1 MYDNSCNLHDYC
13 LNRDPGFFKNTK
25 FFVDRFHWVN
35 HKGLCWSLA
44 CYILCL
50 LMNIH
55 WVRWRGKENCDW
67 LDISHYVQFSLSYK
81 IRVAAKTII
90 CQQLHSLIINGKFM
104 KGLPVS
110 LHTTCRSLDFCGV
123 QISLLKDRWKI
134 NLWIV
139 FGLMF
144 IMVDSLY
151 CCLLPCVMILL
162 FLDCSTGYDIRT
174 FERYAGLNTQ
184 VRIIVTNI
192 WLSLHLV
199 YHHQLNITI
208 TRYRIC
214 GPLKYCLISG
224 LGFSSFL
231 NIHNDITNIP
241 LQHGKSRHFVVV

>member
-1 MYDNSCNLHDYC
+1 MFVDEHTLGTMAWKRKLWLTGYFSLCAVYFIL
-13 LNRDPGFFKNTK
+13 KNT
-25 FFVDRFHWVN
+25 HCCQN
-35 HKGLCWSLA
+35 N
-44 CYILCL
+44 Y
-50 LMNIH
+50 
-55 WVRWRGKENCDW
+55 
-67 LDISHYVQFSLSYK
+67 LSRTAFTDYK
-81 IRVAAKTII
+81 
-90 CQQLHSLIINGKFM
+90 NGKFM

-110 LHTTCRSLDFCGV
+110 SHTTCRSLDFCGV

-224 LGFSSFL
+224 LGFSSIL